1 MKFKYAFVSSLIGRA
16 VSAVACE
23 GRKRWFEPCRRLL
36 VLRRRRFLGTVA
48 GDGRERWFEPCW
60 RLIVLRRRRA
70 RCQRPYS
77 GAAAP

>member
-1 MKFKYAFVSSLIGRA
+1 MKFKHMIISSLIGRA
-16 VSAVACE
+16 FSTVACD
-23 GRKRWFEPCRRLL
+23 GRERWFELL
-36 VLRRRRFLGTVA
+36 AECCLRRRRFLGTVA
-48 GDGRERWFEPCW
+48 GDGRERWFQPCW